1 MYRYMDNYFCG
12 AKIWL
17 LVMCRK
23 MTVKIIVSVLLTAL
37 ILATWLASELQEVS
51 IT

>member
-1 MYRYMDNYFCG
+1 MYIKNYLCG
-12 AKIWL
+12 AKSWL

-37 ILATWLASELQEVS
+37 ILAT
-51 IT
+51 